1 VLIKTNAG
9 PRQGRATSSEAYIH
23 LPGREQCKAAST
35 SPTNWEFAVWPA
47 IHYILDEGSAQ
58 AARLAGR
65 GKRRPYKFLPVMTND
80 FLPFTTNSIAL
91 PCDGCG
97 QAATAEHIARRLQ
110 RLEWTTRYRP
120 VHIHT
125 LLLGAFSP
133 LRNEDFL
140 YASGGEYGAE
150 FRGEAAQILDG
161 VGISAAGKPRDAVH
175 AEFQRAGF
183 FLTHVLECP
192 FEGDGNLDACAQGAL
207 KKRLAAVAT
216 RIRRSLKPKRVMAVT
231 EELALVLDDILAMDL
246 GCPVLLDQGKPFLLE
261 SPAGENAVVRLREA
275 LAAASPG

>member
-1 VLIKTNAG
+1 M
-9 PRQGRATSSEAYIH
+9 S
-23 LPGREQCKAAST
+23 KAI
-35 SPTNWEFAVWPA
+35 E
-47 IHYILDEGSAQ
+47 
-58 AARLAGR
+58 
-65 GKRRPYKFLPVMTND
+65 
-80 FLPFTTNSIAL
+80 L

-97 QAATAEHIARRLQ
+97 QTASTEHFARRLR

-125 LLLGAFSP
+125 LLLSALSP
-133 LRNEDFL
+133 LRDEDFL

-161 VGISAAGKPRDAVH
+161 VGISTAGKARDAVH

-192 FEGDGNLDACAQGAL
+192 LEAEGSLQADAPAAL

-231 EELALVLDDILAMDL
+231 EELAAVLDDILAMDL
-246 GCPVLLDQGKPFLLE
+246 GCPVLLDHGKPFRLE
-261 SPAGENAVVRLREA
+261 SRTGENPVTRLQEA
-275 LAAASPG
+275 LAASNAG